1 MAAEAKQRK
10 GQLITK
16 VIFIALA
23 AMMVISAILVIL
35 SAIEIR
41 NVYDNLVSETLKTA
55 CEHLESE
62 MSNVYDGDWDYIDG
76 EVYKGGTNVH
86 AEYQKLINE
95 LKSDTGLD
103 YTIFMGQTRR
113 ITTLTG
119 TEGTDAAAAVIST
132 TLNGGQEYLGKN
144 LNIQGRV
151 YYGFYV
157 PLHDSDGS
165 IPGMVFTGR
174 LSEDIS
180 QNVRSIIIKM
190 VIIAVVLVLVVA
202 GLGIFIANTV
212 SKQMRAVAG
221 ELDNLS
227 KGQPR
232 LNIDD
237 KAIARKDEIGMIAD
251 GAKELSEKLG
261 DVIRTTMDMSNELQ
275 RSGAELASSAGQASQ
290 ASSQVSEAVDE
301 ISKGAVSQAESVENA
316 AGNTQNIGQDI
327 ENIASNVEQ
336 LDVYSNEM
344 KSACDQAMDALNKL
358 IHSSQEVQSSVQEI
372 GSTINSTNESAKAI
386 SQFSQAITDIAS
398 QTNLLSLNASI
409 EAARAGEAGK
419 GFAVVA
425 TEIGQLAVQSS
436 NSADEI
442 KKIVDQLLSDSEAS
456 VEVMQKLNDSFEQQS
471 QQMEDTKTNMQSMAE
486 NVTNVSDS
494 AGNIAS
500 RVEELTQAK
509 DQLVSIISDLSA
521 ISEENAASTEETN
534 ASMQEL
540 NATFSI
546 INEAAS
552 KLQGLATDLTDTIS
566 FFKE

>member
-1 MAAEAKQRK
+1 MASEVKERK

-16 VIFIALA
+16 VIFIAVGA
-23 AMMVISAILVIL
+23 IIAISLVLVIV
-35 SAIEIR
+35 SGVEIKKT
-41 NVYDNLVSETLKTA
+41 YDELVSETLKTA
-55 CEHLESE
+55 CEHLDSE
-62 MSNVYDGDWDYIDG
+62 MSNIWDGDWEYIDG
-76 EVYKGGTNVH
+76 HVYKGGQDVH
-86 AEYQKLINE
+86 DEYQKLINE
-95 LKSDTGLD
+95 LKSKTGLD
-103 YTIFMGQTRR
+103 YTIFIGQTRR

-119 TEGTDAAAAVIST
+119 TEGTDAAAAVISA

-144 LNIQGRV
+144 LTIQGRK
-151 YYGFYV
+151 YYGYYC
-157 PLHDSDGS
+157 PTTNTDGK
-165 IPGMVFTGR
+165 IAGMVFTGR

-180 QNVRSIIIKM
+180 TNVTKIIVTM
-190 VIIAVVLVLVVA
+190 ALIALVLVLAMA
-202 GLGIFIANTV
+202 GLGLLVARKV
-212 SKQMRAVAG
+212 SVQMRHVAN

-227 KGQPR
+227 KGQLR

-237 KAIARKDEIGMIAD
+237 NAINRKDELGMIAD
-251 GAKELSEKLG
+251 GAKGLSEKLG
-261 DVIRTTMDMSNELQ
+261 DVIRTTMNMSQELQ
-275 RSGAELASSAGQASQ
+275 KSGSDLATSAGQASQ

-316 AGNTQNIGQDI
+316 AGNTQTIGQDI

-336 LDVYSNEM
+336 LDSYSNEM

-358 IHSSQEVQSSVQEI
+358 IHSSQDVQSSVQEI

-442 KKIVDQLLSDSEAS
+442 KKIVDQLLADSEAS

-471 QQMEDTKTNMQSMAE
+471 QQMEDTKTNMQSMAA
-486 NVTNVSDS
+486 NVENVSDS
-494 AGNIAS
+494 AGNIAA
-500 RVEELTQAK
+500 RIDQLTQAK

-521 ISEENAASTEETN
+521 ISEENAASTQETN

-546 INEAAS
+546 INEAAAN
-552 KLQGLATDLTDTIS
+552 LQTLATDLTDTIS
-566 FFKE
+566 YFKE